1 MSANNATAVNA
12 KITSWFRARN
22 TLMLVRTDDELRVER
37 ALIQAA
43 ASAKFEMRFWDC
55 DRGITGA
62 DDSSISKD
70 GDPVACLNFIR
81 TRKDRVVYVLRDLH
95 KWLGQPDLPRKLRN
109 LSRELQVAPPNE
121 ARSILLLAPMAME
134 IPRDIPELKSV
145 DYPLPDRAEVSR
157 LLDDVLAALPESIRV
172 DAAPNGTRERAVDAA
187 LGLSALNISN
197 SYSVSLVTNRK
208 VDPALVT
215 SEKKTLIAG
224 MPGITWHEPDPRGLD
239 AIGGYDELKQWC
251 LQRKAAF
258 TQEARDFG
266 LPAPKGAMLV
276 GLPGCLAAG
285 TKISYK
291 RGKRTTGRSL
301 PIEVFCEKF
310 NGARRVVGLGRAGAG
325 AAWDPELPTYIQS
338 WNPETGHIVYNEV
351 TSVIATGVKSCIRL
365 VTDKAGEVELTPN
378 HPVLL
383 ARGHFCAAGEIKVG
397 ERIVV
402 RGSMTPIASGR
413 RKFINRERVVVEG
426 LKYHPHA
433 WRKVVVDQG
442 TGKRYEYGRTHKARL
457 VLEARMNRVSL
468 DEFIKILKEDQERAE
483 QMVFIS
489 PEYDVHH
496 VDEDPSNDSIDNL
509 MIHTHEEHAQ
519 LHGAENAV
527 NFNIEHTTVA
537 TVTAVMQ
544 LGERRTYD
552 ITMTQ
557 EIENFVVNDGII
569 VHNTGKSLAA
579 KCIATV
585 FGIPLLRG
593 DLGGAKSKYVGDS
606 EQNIRRLIQ
615 LAETMA
621 PCVLWFDEI
630 EKALAGASGP
640 QGDGGVSTDALG
652 VILSWMQEKT
662 ASVFVIATANDVRQ
676 LPPELLRKGRFD
688 EMFFVDLPQHGE
700 RVEIVA
706 ASLKAFNRPT
716 DGIDLGAVADT
727 TDGFVGA
734 EIAALVPD
742 ALYAAFADGKRPI
755 TTEDLKTAAAR
766 VVPLSK
772 TASEKISQLREWA
785 KGRARPASTPEK
797 PAEGAVR
804 SLDL

>member
-1 MSANNATAVNA
+1 MSNNATTVNT
-12 KITSWFRARN
+12 KITSWFKARN

-37 ALIQAA
+37 ALVQAA
-43 ASAKFEMRFWDC
+43 AAAKYEVRFWDC
-55 DRGITGA
+55 DRGITSA
-62 DDSSISKD
+62 DEATRFSQN
-70 GDPVACLNFIR
+70 GDPSACLEFIR
-81 TRKDRVVYVLRDLH
+81 TRKDRAVYVLRDLH
-95 KWLGQPDLPRKLRN
+95 KWVGDPTILRKLRN
-109 LSRELQVAPPNE
+109 LSRELQVAAPAE

-134 IPRDIPELKSV
+134 IPRDVPELKSI
-145 DYPLPDRAEVSR
+145 DYPLPDRAEVSSI
-157 LLDDVLAALPESIRV
+157 LDDVIKALPV
-172 DAAPNGTRERAVDAA
+172 AMQADAAPNGTRERAVDAA

-239 AIGGYDELKQWC
+239 AIGGYDDLKSWS

-266 LPAPKGAMLV
+266 LPAPKGVMLV
-276 GLPGCLAAG
+276 GLPG
-285 TKISYK
+285 
-291 RGKRTTGRSL
+291 
-301 PIEVFCEKF
+301 
-310 NGARRVVGLGRAGAG
+310 
-325 AAWDPELPTYIQS
+325 
-338 WNPETGHIVYNEV
+338 
-351 TSVIATGVKSCIRL
+351 
-365 VTDKAGEVELTPN
+365 
-378 HPVLL
+378 
-383 ARGHFCAAGEIKVG
+383 
-397 ERIVV
+397 
-402 RGSMTPIASGR
+402 
-413 RKFINRERVVVEG
+413 
-426 LKYHPHA
+426 
-433 WRKVVVDQG
+433 
-442 TGKRYEYGRTHKARL
+442 
-457 VLEARMNRVSL
+457 
-468 DEFIKILKEDQERAE
+468 
-483 QMVFIS
+483 
-489 PEYDVHH
+489 
-496 VDEDPSNDSIDNL
+496 
-509 MIHTHEEHAQ
+509 
-519 LHGAENAV
+519 
-527 NFNIEHTTVA
+527 
-537 TVTAVMQ
+537 
-544 LGERRTYD
+544 
-552 ITMTQ
+552 
-557 EIENFVVNDGII
+557 
-569 VHNTGKSLAA
+569 TGKSLAA
-579 KCIATV
+579 KCIATA

-606 EQNIRRLIQ
+606 EQNIRRLIA

-662 ASVFVIATANDVRQ
+662 APVFVIATANDVRQ

-700 RVEIVA
+700 RKEIMA

-716 DGIDLGAVADT
+716 EGIDLTAVASA

-734 EIAALVPD
+734 EIAAIVPD

-755 TTEDLKTAAAR
+755 TTEDLVLAATR

-785 KGRARPASTPEK
+785 KGRARPASAVEK